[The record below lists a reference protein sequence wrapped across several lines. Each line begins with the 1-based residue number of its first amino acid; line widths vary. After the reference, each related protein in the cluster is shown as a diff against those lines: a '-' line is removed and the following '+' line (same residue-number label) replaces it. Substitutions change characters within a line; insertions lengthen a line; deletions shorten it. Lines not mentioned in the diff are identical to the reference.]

1 MAKERIKPIIIKDSV
16 TDEDKYILE
25 FSKESI
31 RWAENRGFVISELS
45 NRLVGGTEDLIYYAF
60 RMRHPGMSK
69 QQVND
74 IIDEIGVPDGM
85 IERLIA
91 LYNQGVEQL
100 TDLKENPKFSIQM

>member
-25 FSKESI
+25 FSKATI
-31 RWAENRGFVISELS
+31 RWAENRGFVINELA

-60 RMRHPGMSK
+60 RMHHPGMTK
-69 QQVND
+69 QQVLD
-74 IIDEIGVPDGM
+74 VIDEIGVPDGM

-91 LYNQGVEQL
+91 LYNQGVEEL
-100 TDLKENPKFSIQM
+100 TDVKENPKFSIQM

>member
-25 FSKESI
+25 FSKVSI

-45 NRLVGGTEDLIYYAF
+45 NRRVGGTEDLIYYAF
-60 RMRHPGMSK
+60 RMHHPGMSK